1 MRTHGPCAGA
11 HASNRTLPA
20 SPQTRGEW
28 ARVRKVCALSFKWRR
43 RAVPSVGAMND
54 TTEFWRDLKPIQEV
68 FRPGAGEDVYIAD
81 APTEDERYYVPFTET
96 VSSRPLWISPTQN
109 RWCDILYAKGPGL
122 VNRHYHPHQVFAY
135 TISGK
140 WGYLEHDWVATAG
153 DFVYESP
160 GEGHTLVAYDHPDPM
175 KVHFN
180 VTGPLI
186 WIDEDGQPV
195 GQFDVFDYIKLCEE
209 HYEKVGIG
217 AEYVAKLY
225 R

>member
-1 MRTHGPCAGA
+1 MSETAG
-11 HASNRTLPA
+11 
-20 SPQTRGEW
+20 
-28 ARVRKVCALSFKWRR
+28 
-43 RAVPSVGAMND
+43 
-54 TTEFWRDLKPIQEV
+54 TEFWRDIKPITTV
-68 FRPGAGEDVYIAD
+68 FKPEAVPEAYISD
-81 APTEDERYYVPFTET
+81 APTDDERYYVPLTET
-96 VSSRPLWISPTQN
+96 VGTRPLFISPTQN
-109 RWCDILYAKGPGL
+109 RWCDILRSTGAGL
-122 VNRHYHPHQVFAY
+122 VNRHYHPQQVFAY

-186 WIDEDGQPV
+186 WIDEDGEPV
-195 GQFDVFDYIKLCEE
+195 GRFDVFDYIELCRE
-209 HYEKVGIG
+209 HYDQVGIG
-217 AEYVAKLY
+217 ADYVEKLY